1 MKQPNN
7 VIRFCIILFLYVI
20 CLTVPAQSQ
29 STLEVGVWKHIA
41 PADVVMTEQNH
52 VFCQGMALDPQNPGT
67 IYLCICAYDVTK
79 GGLYK
84 SINSGMTWRKI
95 GKLDEPIH
103 IVIDPTN
110 SRHLYCVD
118 GVRGDTLGFWTSLD
132 AGETWAQ
139 PEGFVK
145 ATEGFVG
152 TRDLYSISADPTDF
166 NHILVSFH
174 SPWHGLEGNC
184 GVLESKDGGTSWI
197 VRNPPAAA
205 ARGYG
210 MAVFFLYDPANH
222 TGNGSTW
229 LLTTQSAGFFR
240 TTDAGSTWQLAYDKQ
255 MTHGGCQ
262 IYRTKRGTLYAGG
275 YQYPVRSDD
284 NGASWKQ
291 IKQGLVYS
299 WYIGI
304 CGDGDTLYTGSSNA
318 GEPYFTSS
326 EQDGI
331 AWQPYQ
337 HKGTTQNFSA
347 VPFEMAMDRMNHII
361 YAASWHEGLL
371 ALKVK

>member
-1 MKQPNN
+1 MKRLIPTLRIAVALLLILIQVPSALRAQPNA
-7 VIRFCIILFLYVI
+7 V
-20 CLTVPAQSQ
+20 A
-29 STLEVGVWKHIA
+29 GVWKKVG
-41 PADVVMTEQNH
+41 PADVVMSEQNH
-52 VFCQGMALDPQNPGT
+52 VFCQGMALDARNPGT
-67 IYLCICAYDVTK
+67 IYLCICAYDVAK

-84 SINSGMTWRKI
+84 SVNFGASWRKI

-103 IVIDPTN
+103 IAIDPAN

-118 GVRGDTLGFWTSLD
+118 GVRGDTQGFWVSED
-132 AGETWAQ
+132 GGETWYQ
-139 PEGFVK
+139 PAGFIR
-145 ATEGFVG
+145 ATEGSVG
-152 TRDLYSISADPTDF
+152 TRDLYAIATDPTDF
-166 NHILVSFH
+166 KHILVSFH

-184 GVLESKDGGTSWI
+184 GVLESKDGGANWESH
-197 VRNPPAAA
+197 NPPPAA

-222 TGNGSTW
+222 TGSGSTW

-240 TTDAGSTWQLAYDKQ
+240 TTDAGATWQLAYDKQ

-262 IYRTKRGTLYAGG
+262 LYRTKQGTLYAGG
-275 YQYPVRSDD
+275 YQFPVRSDD

-304 CGDGDTLYTGSSNA
+304 CGDGDTLYTGSSNP
-318 GEPYFTSS
+318 GEPYYVSS
-326 EQDGI
+326 EQDGNLWR
-331 AWQPYQ
+331 AYQ
-337 HKGTTQNFSA
+337 NKGLSQKFTA
-347 VPFEMAMDRMNHII
+347 VPFEMAVDSKNHII